1 MVTSIKCVR
10 GRPLTVKNNKY
21 SIYTLGEKQMAYVY
35 IANHLIYTHA
45 NTVTTQFEC
54 RDYGSVKGLTGS
66 DLTTTNAKFA
76 AFDTV
81 MQPLID
87 AGTLVVENSPAD
99 AEVKYQKY
107 TFTTTPPPAETYFDD
122 IVGDDADA
130 AAVIDEIQADSNVT
144 WTTRSWVDR
153 S

>member
-1 MVTSIKCVR
+1 
-10 GRPLTVKNNKY
+10 
-21 SIYTLGEKQMAYVY
+21 MAYVY
-35 IANHLIYTHA
+35 IANDLIYTHA
-45 NTVTTQFEC
+45 NTVTTQFDC
-54 RDYGSVKGLTGS
+54 KDYGSVKGLTGS

-76 AFDTV
+76 AFDTA

-99 AEVKYQKY
+99 SAVSYKKY

-122 IVGDDADA
+122 IPENNADA
-130 AAVIDEIQADSNVT
+130 GAVLDEILADANVT

-153 S
+153 T

>member
-1 MVTSIKCVR
+1 
-10 GRPLTVKNNKY
+10 
-21 SIYTLGEKQMAYVY
+21 MAYVY

-45 NTVTTQFEC
+45 NAVTTQFDC
-54 RDYGSVKGLTGS
+54 KDYGTVKGLTGS

-99 AEVKYQKY
+99 SEVQYQKY
-107 TFTTTPPPAETYFDD
+107 TFTTTPPPAENWFDA
-122 IVGDDADA
+122 IVDDNADA
-130 AAVIDEIQADSNVT
+130 TAVFEEMHDDSNVT
-144 WTTRSWVDR
+144 WTTRSWFDR

>member
-1 MVTSIKCVR
+1 
-10 GRPLTVKNNKY
+10 
-21 SIYTLGEKQMAYVY
+21 MAYVY
-35 IANHLIYTHA
+35 IANDLIYTHA

-54 RDYGSVKGLTGS
+54 KDYGSAKGLTGS

-99 AEVKYQKY
+99 SAVSYKKY
-107 TFTTTPPPAETYFDD
+107 TFTTDPVTVETYFND
-122 IVGDDADA
+122 IYDNNAEVKE
-130 AAVIDEIQADSNVT
+130 VVDEILADGNVT
-144 WTTRSWVDR
+144 WTTRSWIDR
-153 S
+153 SE

>member
-1 MVTSIKCVR
+1 
-10 GRPLTVKNNKY
+10 
-21 SIYTLGEKQMAYVY
+21 MAYVY
-35 IANHLIYTHA
+35 IANDLIYTHA
-45 NTVTTQFEC
+45 NTVTTQFEPK
-54 RDYGSVKGLTGS
+54 DYGSVKGLTGS

-76 AFDTV
+76 AFDTA

-122 IVGDDADA
+122 ILDDADA
-130 AAVIDEIQADSNVT
+130 AAVDQEMHDDSNVT
-144 WTTRSWVDR
+144 WTTRSWFDR

>member
-1 MVTSIKCVR
+1 
-10 GRPLTVKNNKY
+10 
-21 SIYTLGEKQMAYVY
+21 MAYVY
-35 IANHLIYTHA
+35 IANHLIYTNA
-45 NTVTTQFEC
+45 DGTTTQFDC
-54 RDYGSVKGLTGS
+54 KDYGSVKGLTGS

-107 TFTTTPPPAETYFDD
+107 TFTTTPPPAETWFDE
-122 IVGDDADA
+122 IVDDSADA
-130 AAVIDEIQADSNVT
+130 TAIFDEMHNDANVT
-144 WTTRSWVDR
+144 WTTRSWSDR
-153 S
+153 T

>member
-1 MVTSIKCVR
+1 
-10 GRPLTVKNNKY
+10 
-21 SIYTLGEKQMAYVY
+21 MAYVY
-35 IANHLIYTHA
+35 IANHLIYTNA
-45 NTVTTQFEC
+45 DGTTTQFDC
-54 RDYGSVKGLTGS
+54 KDYGSVKGLTGS